1 MQIVVIFLVIIAVW
15 LIWKYW
21 TLAFGAGYDP
31 TPMHRVRKMLDL
43 AEVDKDDVVYD
54 LGSGDGRIVITAA
67 RHYRA
72 RAVGIEIDPFRYL
85 YAFISAIFTNTKRR
99 VALKFGSMYTHDI
112 SSASV
117 VTLFLYQPT
126 NNKLKK
132 KLLDELA
139 PGARVVTYMWT
150 FDGWQYTK
158 CIPEHEIYLYII
170 GKHGSADQTNVA
182 VIDLADSKSIIK

>member
-1 MQIVVIFLVIIAVW
+1 VQIIVVFLVIIAAW

-43 AEVDKDDVVYD
+43 AEVDMDDVVFD

-67 RHYRA
+67 RRYGA

-85 YAFISAIFTNTKRR
+85 YAFCATLFSNTKKR
-99 VALKFGSMYTHDI
+99 VTLKFGSMYRHDI

-126 NNKLKK
+126 NNKLKR
-132 KLLDELA
+132 KLLDELT
-139 PGARVVTYMWT
+139 PGTRVVTYMWT
-150 FDGWQYTK
+150 FDGWQYAK
-158 CIPEHEIYLYII
+158 CMTEHEIYLYII
-170 GKHGSADQTNVA
+170 GRHGCAD
-182 VIDLADSKSIIK
+182 